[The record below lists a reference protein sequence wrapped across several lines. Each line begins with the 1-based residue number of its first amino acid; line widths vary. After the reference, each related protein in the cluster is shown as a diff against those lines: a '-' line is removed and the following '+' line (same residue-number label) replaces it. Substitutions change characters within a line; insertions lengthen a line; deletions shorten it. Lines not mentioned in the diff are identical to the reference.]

1 MICNRSSPLDR
12 EVATTLPRVKDRS
25 RFHSFSRYKQRM
37 KLKSKKKKTNLI
49 FITNTRPN
57 TIYLAND
64 RTVLKVPKFF
74 DFPRLE
80 IAFTI
85 QKPEPKRKSLKTQKD
100 TFKSSLFQTFQVF
113 ENFFFVIF
121 FQTIQKPVPQRN
133 LIVEDKG
140 EQVV

>member
-12 EVATTLPRVKDRS
+12 KVAATLSRVKDRS
-25 RFHSFSRYKQRM
+25 RFHSFSRYKHNEI
-37 KLKSKKKKTNLI
+37 KIKKKKTNLI

-57 TIYLAND
+57 TIYLVND
-64 RTVLKVPKFF
+64 RAVLKVPKSF

-80 IAFTI
+80 IEFTI
-85 QKPEPKRKSLKTQKD
+85 QKPEPKQKSLKTQKD